1 MVEKSAS
8 PIPKT
13 PEVQK
18 SDTKQE
24 IIDETDDEE
33 DIPLKKIVKSKKAQ
47 SLKKSPSN
55 ANTANSAS
63 RPKRSRKVP
72 KKLQDNSENEDAFP
86 EYDALDFEDSPDEYV
101 PKKTSRR
108 SRGKSKKVQAD
119 SDESEEWKPGAE
131 DEVEEPFERGN
142 NCTVWKFQDFSV
154 TQILREICF
163 RNSGS
168 SKLPFL

>member
-24 IIDETDDEE
+24 IIDETDDDEE

-47 SLKKSPSN
+47 SLKKTPSN

-72 KKLQDNSENEDAFP
+72 KKLQDNSDENEDAFP
-86 EYDALDFEDSPDEYV
+86 EYDVLDFEDSPDEYV

-119 SDESEEWKPGAE
+119 SDDSDEWKPGAE
-131 DEVEEPFERGN
+131 DEIEEPFERGN
-142 NCTVWKFQDFSV
+142 NCTMLQK
-154 TQILREICF
+154 L
-163 RNSGS
+163 
-168 SKLPFL
+168 SKCEVKT

>member
-72 KKLQDNSENEDAFP
+72 KKLQDNSDENEDAFP
-86 EYDALDFEDSPDEYV
+86 EYDVLDFEDSPDEYV

-119 SDESEEWKPGAE
+119 SDDSDEWKPGAE

-142 NCTVWKFQDFSV
+142 NCTMLQK
-154 TQILREICF
+154 L
-163 RNSGS
+163 
-168 SKLPFL
+168 SKCEVMA

>member
-47 SLKKSPSN
+47 SLKKTPSN

-72 KKLQDNSENEDAFP
+72 KKLQDNSDENEDAFP
-86 EYDALDFEDSPDEYV
+86 EYDVLDFEDSPDEYV

-108 SRGKSKKVQAD
+108 SRDKSKKVQAD
-119 SDESEEWKPGAE
+119 SDDSDEWKPGVE

-142 NCTVWKFQDFSV
+142 NYTVWKFQEFSV
-154 TQILREICF
+154 IQILREINF
-163 RNSGS
+163 WRI
-168 SKLPFL
+168 